1 MYRASTQP
9 QTPMQQT
16 PLTSAQPTA
25 TYEVACYHC
34 GQPLPPGNVL
44 SVTIQGEA
52 RPMCCHGCAAVAQ
65 AICAGGL
72 EDFYHHRTALSPT
85 AASVDRDDEREIA
98 LYDHPQLQREFVRVC
113 ADGSREVSLLLEGIV
128 CAACVWLNERRI
140 AALPGVLEVQVN
152 YTTHRARVRWDDHRI
167 HLSGILNA
175 IADIG
180 YRARPYDPRRQEQV
194 LVRARRDQLRR
205 LGVAGALG
213 MQVMILSV
221 ALYGGAWWGIE
232 SEFRQL
238 FRWLSLALTLPIV
251 GYCAQPFFISAWRDL
266 KNRRAGMDVPVALAI
281 SIAFVAS
288 AWATATDAGEVYYDS
303 VVMFVFFLLSA
314 RYFELAA
321 RKRAVE
327 VADSLAQG
335 APATAVRI
343 DVETAE
349 QTVIP
354 VGLLRPGDRVLI
366 RPGDT
371 IAADGRVQQGHSSVD
386 ESLLTGES
394 VPVDKSPGEGLLGGS
409 INIES
414 PLVMEIEQVGVHTR
428 LAGIARLLERAQS
441 EKPQIAQI
449 ADRIAAWF
457 IGAVLALT
465 ALVALYW
472 WHTNPR
478 LALPIVIALLVVTCP
493 CALSLAT
500 PAAVTATVGRLM
512 RLGLLV
518 TRGHAL
524 ETLARA
530 THFVFDK
537 TGTLTKGRVH
547 VLETEVFADLTRDQ
561 CLQIAASLER
571 HSEHPFAKA
580 LVSAGHGSAA
590 LSVSAPHAVPGGGV
604 SGDIDGR
611 RYFIGSPRFVY
622 TQTGA
627 QLPEHKLA
635 GLQHGAH
642 SIVVL
647 ASGETLYAAFV
658 LADELRTGARELI
671 AQLQA
676 SGRTVS
682 LLTGDHEPAARSI
695 AARVGIEQLA
705 FELTPEDK
713 LKKVQAL
720 QRQGAIVAMIGDG
733 VNDAP
738 VLAQAQVA
746 IAIGGDT
753 AITAVAADIILLSG
767 ELLQLVYG
775 IHAARKMLHI
785 IRQNFAWALAYN
797 LIALPAAALGF
808 VAPWL
813 AALGMSA
820 SSLIVVTNAL
830 RLTGKRRQPAD
841 PETAP
846 PLARSSG

>member
-1 MYRASTQP
+1 
-9 QTPMQQT
+9 
-16 PLTSAQPTA
+16 
-25 TYEVACYHC
+25 
-34 GQPLPPGNVL
+34 
-44 SVTIQGEA
+44 
-52 RPMCCHGCAAVAQ
+52 VAQ

-72 EDFYHHRTALSPT
+72 EDFYRHRTALSPR
-85 AASVDRDDEREIA
+85 AARLDRDAERELA
-98 LYDHPQLQREFVRVC
+98 LYDHPELQREFVRVC
-113 ADGSREVSLLLEGIV
+113 VDRSREVSLLLEGIV

-152 YTTHRARVRWDDHRI
+152 YTTHRARVRWDDDRI
-167 HLSGILNA
+167 HLSQIIGA

-180 YRARPYDPRRQEQV
+180 YRGRPYDPRRQEQV
-194 LVRARRDQLRR
+194 LLRARRDQLRR

-221 ALYGGAWWGIE
+221 ALYGGRWWGIE
-232 SEFRQL
+232 IEFRQL

-266 KNRRAGMDVPVALAI
+266 KNRRPGMDVPVALAI
-281 SIAFVAS
+281 GIAFVAS
-288 AWATATDAGEVYYDS
+288 AWATATDIGEVYYDS

-327 VADSLAQG
+327 VADALAQRS
-335 APATAVRI
+335 PATTVRI
-343 DVETAE
+343 DVETNE
-349 QTVIP
+349 QAVIP
-354 VGLLRPGDRVLI
+354 VGLLRPGNRVLI

-371 IAADGRVQQGHSSVD
+371 VPADGCVQQGHSSVD

-394 VPVDKSPGEGLLGGS
+394 APIGKSPGKKLIGGS

-414 PLVMEIEQVGVHTR
+414 PLVMQVEQVGTHTR
-428 LAGIARLLERAQS
+428 LGAIARLLERAQS
-441 EKPQIAQI
+441 EKPQIAQM
-449 ADRIAAWF
+449 ADRVAAWF

-465 ALVALYW
+465 TVVAIYW
-472 WHTNPR
+472 WHTDAS
-478 LALPIVIALLVVTCP
+478 LVLPIVIALLVVTCP

-500 PAAVTATVGRLM
+500 PTAVTVTVGRLM

-537 TGTLTKGRVH
+537 TGTLTKGQVR
-547 VLETEVFADLTRDQ
+547 VLETKIFANLTRDQ

-580 LVSAGHGSAA
+580 LVNAA
-590 LSVSAPHAVPGGGV
+590 PNITALPTSSPHAVRGGGV
-604 SGDIDGR
+604 SGDIDGL
-611 RYFIGSPRFVY
+611 RYFIGSPRFVC

-627 QLPEHKLA
+627 RLPEHELA

-647 ASGETLYAAFV
+647 ASGETFYAAFV
-658 LADELRTGARELI
+658 LADELRTGAHELL
-671 AQLQA
+671 AQIKA
-676 SGRTVS
+676 NGGTVS
-682 LLTGDHEPAARSI
+682 LLTGDHEPAARAI
-695 AARVGIEQLA
+695 AAQVGIDQVA
-705 FELTPEDK
+705 FDLTPEDK
-713 LKKVQAL
+713 LERVRAL
-720 QRQGAIVAMIGDG
+720 QREGAIVAMIGDG

-753 AITAVAADIILLSG
+753 AITAAAADIILLSG
-767 ELLQLVYG
+767 ELPQLVAG
-775 IHAARKMLHI
+775 IDAARKMLRV

-797 LIALPAAALGF
+797 LVALPAAALGF

-820 SSLIVVTNAL
+820 SSLLVVANAL
-830 RLTGKRRQPAD
+830 RLADRRSNQGVR
-841 PETAP
+841 EKTSG
-846 PLARSSG
+846 LAHPSG

>member
-1 MYRASTQP
+1 MQL
-9 QTPMQQT
+9 QVPMQQA
-16 PLTSAQPTA
+16 PLTSSQPT
-25 TYEVACYHC
+25 TTHEVACYHC
-34 GQPLPPGNVL
+34 GQPLPG
-44 SVTIQGEA
+44 SKTIKVVIKGEA
-52 RPMCCHGCAAVAQ
+52 RPMCCHGCAAIAQ

-72 EDFYHHRTALSPT
+72 EDFYRHRTALSPK
-85 AASVDRDDEREIA
+85 AARLDRDAEREIA
-98 LYDHPQLQREFVRVC
+98 LYDHPELQREFVRLGV
-113 ADGSREVSLLLEGIV
+113 DGSREVSLLLEGIV

-152 YTTHRARVRWDDHRI
+152 YTTHRAHVRWDDNRI

-194 LVRARRDQLRR
+194 LIRVRRDQLRR

-232 SEFRQL
+232 AEFRQL
-238 FRWLSLALTLPIV
+238 FRWLSLALTLPII
-251 GYCAQPFFISAWRDL
+251 GYCAQPFFTSAWRDL
-266 KNRRAGMDVPVALAI
+266 KNRRPGMDVPVALAI

-288 AWATATDAGEVYYDS
+288 AWATATDTGEVYYDS

-314 RYFELAA
+314 RYFELTA

-327 VADSLAQG
+327 VADALAQRS
-335 APATAVRI
+335 PATTVRI
-343 DVETAE
+343 DPERNE

-371 IAADGRVQQGHSSVD
+371 VPADGRVQQGDSSVD

-394 VPVDKSPGEGLLGGS
+394 APIGKSPGETLIGGS

-414 PLVMEIEQVGVHTR
+414 PLVMEIEHVGVQTR

-449 ADRIAAWF
+449 ADRVAAWF
-457 IGAVLALT
+457 IGAVLTLT
-465 ALVALYW
+465 ALLALYW
-472 WHTNPR
+472 WYANPH
-478 LALPIVIALLVVTCP
+478 LALPITIALLVVTCP

-500 PAAVTATVGRLM
+500 PTAVTVTVSRLM
-512 RLGLLV
+512 RRGLLV

-537 TGTLTKGRVH
+537 TGTLTKGKVRL
-547 VLETEVFADLTRDQ
+547 LETEVFANLTRDQ

-580 LVSAGHGSAA
+580 LVNAAHNSAS
-590 LSVSAPHAVPGGGV
+590 LTVSSPHAVPGGGV
-604 SGDIDGR
+604 SGNINGHR
-611 RYFIGSPRFVY
+611 CFIGSPCFVY
-622 TQTGA
+622 THTGA
-627 QLPEHKLA
+627 RLPEHKLA

-647 ASGETLYAAFV
+647 ASDETLLAAFV
-658 LADELRTGARELI
+658 LADELRAGARELV
-671 AQLQA
+671 AQLKA
-676 SGRTVS
+676 SGRSVS
-682 LLTGDHEPAARSI
+682 LLTGDHEAAAHSI
-695 AARVGIEQLA
+695 AVQVGIEQLA
-705 FELTPEDK
+705 FELTPKDK
-713 LKKVQAL
+713 LERVRTL
-720 QRQGAIVAMIGDG
+720 QKEGAIVAMIGDG

-746 IAIGGDT
+746 IAIGGET
-753 AITAVAADIILLSG
+753 AITAAAADIILLSG
-767 ELLQLVYG
+767 NLRQLANG
-775 IHAARKMLHI
+775 IDAACKMLHV

-813 AALGMSA
+813 AALGMSV
-820 SSLIVVTNAL
+820 SSLLVVANAL
-830 RLTGKRRQPAD
+830 RLADKRSERVVARTKPALVR
-841 PETAP
+841 P
-846 PLARSSG
+846 SG

>member
-1 MYRASTQP
+1 MASTQP
-9 QTPMQQT
+9 QSQIQQT
-16 PLTSAQPTA
+16 PVTSAQSAVA
-25 TYEVACYHC
+25 TPQGVICYHC
-34 GQPLPPGNVL
+34 GQPLPPGNVV

-52 RPMCCHGCAAVAQ
+52 RPMCCQGCAAVAR
-65 AICAGGL
+65 AICDGGL
-72 EDFYHHRTALSPT
+72 GDFYRHRTALSPT
-85 AASVDRDDEREIA
+85 AAKLDGDAERETA
-98 LYDHPQLQREFVRVC
+98 FYDHPELQREFVRVC
-113 ADGSREVSLLLEGIV
+113 TDGSREVSLLLEGV
-128 CAACVWLNERRI
+128 ACAACMWLNECHI
-140 AALPGVLEVQVN
+140 GALPGVLEVQVN
-152 YTTHRARVRWDDHRI
+152 YTTHRARVRWDDDRI
-167 HLSGILNA
+167 HLSRIINA
-175 IADIG
+175 IAAIG

-194 LVRARRDQLRR
+194 LARMRRDQLRR

-232 SEFRQL
+232 TEFRQL
-238 FRWLSLALTLPIV
+238 FRWLGLALTLPIV
-251 GYCAQPFFISAWRDL
+251 GYCAQPFFASAWRDL

-281 SIAFVAS
+281 SIAFVTS
-288 AWATATDAGEVYYDS
+288 AWATVTDAGEVYYDS

-321 RKRAVE
+321 RKRTVDI
-327 VADSLAQG
+327 ADALTQR

-343 DVETAE
+343 AAETNE

-354 VGLLRPGDRVLI
+354 IGLLRPGDRVMI

-371 IAADGRVQQGHSSVD
+371 VPADGCVQEGRSSVD

-394 VPVDKSPGEGLLGGS
+394 VPVSKSFGHMLVGGS

-414 PLVMEIEQVGVHTR
+414 PLVMQVEQTGVHTR

-441 EKPQIAQI
+441 ERPQIAQV
-449 ADRIAAWF
+449 ADRIAGWF

-465 ALVALYW
+465 AVVAIYW
-472 WHTNPR
+472 WRTDAP

-518 TRGHAL
+518 TRGYAL

-537 TGTLTKGRVH
+537 TGTLTKGRVR
-547 VLETEVFADLTRDQ
+547 VVEIRVFADLTQDQ

-580 LVSAGHGSAA
+580 LVAAAGETTG
-590 LSVSAPHAVPGGGV
+590 LPTTAPRSLPGGGV

-611 RYFIGSPRFVY
+611 RYFLGSPRFVY

-627 QLPEHKLA
+627 RLPEHTLA
-635 GLQHGAH
+635 SLQQSAH
-642 SIVVL
+642 SVVML
-647 ASGETLYAAFV
+647 AWRETLYAAFV
-658 LADELRTGARELI
+658 LADELRAGARELV
-671 AQLQA
+671 AQLHA
-676 SGRTVS
+676 SRRTVL
-682 LLTGDHEPAARSI
+682 LLTGDHERAARSV
-695 AARVGIEQLA
+695 AAQVGIEQFA

-713 LKKVQAL
+713 LERVRAL
-720 QRQGAIVAMIGDG
+720 QREGAIVAMIGDG

-746 IAIGGDT
+746 IAVGSDT
-753 AITAVAADIILLSG
+753 AITAAAADIILLSG
-767 ELLQLVYG
+767 ELPQLTNG
-775 IHAARKMLHI
+775 IDAARKMLHI

-797 LIALPAAALGF
+797 LVALPAAALGF

-820 SSLIVVTNAL
+820 SSLLVVTNAL
-830 RLTGKRRQPAD
+830 RLADRRSKQAVRNK
-841 PETAP
+841 ASV
-846 PLARSSG
+846 LARSSG